1 MGVAKENARRER
13 FFNDSIRFVT
23 YPKAI
28 AYNESKLFCPKLFC
42 QNTLIG
48 ESMKNNSS
56 ILYGLLWVLH
66 VIFLQSYAHAQ
77 EPTRTWKDAAG
88 KYSID
93 AKLID
98 LQTDSVRLQKTNG
111 DTISVPLAK
120 LSSEDQA
127 YVKSFVDLKTT
138 KATETVNPFETS
150 DRIKIEAVQA
160 TFSLQTIK
168 PSQDIQDL
176 PDNGNIILLPKS
188 TVCEPLTPDPA
199 TAIPNL
205 KAGLS
210 MLAATD
216 PYDDLSELVT
226 LNSKQA
232 LVAISIG
239 RRVSGQPKPPSG
251 KLLVGQLPKGPFT
264 LVSDG
269 AEAIRIFDHNES
281 TGQTLLVSNIDESK
295 RGGELVVIDGLATG
309 KPVELYRRRL
319 PGIEEPGS
327 KPKVE
332 QAKLLGEDLALVVV
346 DSVLYCWNLKS
357 CRLIYRTDKSLIGL
371 SQVTFSANGKWLA
384 VPQQDGFSL
393 LEAATGEDVG
403 YVDAGTSPRAVL
415 AFHPD
420 GRRIGYCSGNTWGV
434 WDIVEARK
442 IASGVVT
449 EHLGDQLTGWLGSDL
464 LLTDLGNL
472 LDTKSEML
480 FWSYY
485 VGATDSR
492 KLWNNWLIFTTK
504 NNGLKLTI
512 LPIPDKKA
520 LAALGKLDQQKNAM
534 VTAPGTEVRIEIESS
549 EPVDKDALTEALT
562 TSIERAGWIVKPT
575 SKLAVVAKIG
585 RGKPYTLQYSS
596 SPIGGTGKD
605 KQLENVNINPFTAV
619 LEIRSG
625 KNVLWSRNTENFTPP
640 MIFLRGE
647 ETVQEAVKKYERP
660 QPEFFSSLQIP
671 PRIPKPEIAKG
682 LGSSREDKGVW
693 VDFPR
698 QPRP

>member
-1 MGVAKENARRER
+1 
-13 FFNDSIRFVT
+13 
-23 YPKAI
+23 
-28 AYNESKLFCPKLFC
+28 
-42 QNTLIG
+42 
-48 ESMKNNSS
+48 MKNQSS
-56 ILYGLLWVLH
+56 MLYVWIWVVH
-66 VIFLQSYAHAQ
+66 AMFLQSVGLAQ
-77 EPTRTWKDAAG
+77 EQTRTWKDSAG
-88 KYSID
+88 KYSIE

-98 LQTDSVRLQKTNG
+98 LQTDAVRLQKTNG

-120 LSSEDQA
+120 LSAEDQA
-127 YVKSFVDLKTT
+127 YIKSIVDSKTT
-138 KATETVNPFETS
+138 KPKETANPFETT
-150 DRIKIEAVQA
+150 DLIKIEAVQA

-176 PDNGNIILLPKS
+176 PGDGETRLLPKS
-188 TVCEPLTPDPA
+188 TDCEPLTPDPA
-199 TAIPNL
+199 PPIPNL
-205 KAGLS
+205 KAALS

-269 AEAIRIFDHNES
+269 AEAIRIFDHKES
-281 TGQTLLVSNIDESK
+281 TGQTLLVSNIDELK
-295 RGGELVVIDGLATG
+295 RGGELVVMDGLATG

-319 PGIEEPGS
+319 PGIEKPGF
-327 KPKVE
+327 KPQVK
-332 QAKLLGEDLALVVV
+332 QAKLLGADLALVVV
-346 DSVLYCWNLKS
+346 DSAVYCWNLES
-357 CRLIYRTDKSLIGL
+357 CQLIYRTDSSLKGI
-371 SQVTFSANGKWLA
+371 SQVTFSANGKYLA
-384 VPQQDGFSL
+384 VPQNGGFSL
-393 LEAATGEDVG
+393 LEAATGEDLG
-403 YVDAGTSPRAVL
+403 FVDAGTSSGAAL
-415 AFHPD
+415 SFHPD

-442 IASGVVT
+442 ISSGVVT
-449 EHLGDQLTGWLGSDL
+449 EFIGEELLGWVGNDL
-464 LLTDLGNL
+464 LLTTAGNL

-480 FWSYY
+480 FWFYY
-485 VGATDSR
+485 VGATESR
-492 KLWNNWLIFTTK
+492 MLWNNWLICVTK
-504 NNGLKLTI
+504 NQGLKLTV

-520 LAALGKLDQQKNAM
+520 QAAFGKLDQQKSSM
-534 VTAPGTEVRIEIESS
+534 ITAPGTEVRIEIEST

-562 TSIERAGWIVKPT
+562 TSIERAGWVIKPT

-596 SPIGGTGKD
+596 SPIGGTRKD
-605 KQLENVNINPFTAV
+605 EQLQNVNINPFTAV

-625 KNVLWSRNTENFTPP
+625 KNVLWTRNTENFAPP
-640 MIFLRGE
+640 MIFLRGD

-671 PRIPKPEIAKG
+671 PRIPKPEIARG
-682 LGSSREDKGVW
+682 LGSSREDNGAW

>member
-1 MGVAKENARRER
+1 
-13 FFNDSIRFVT
+13 
-23 YPKAI
+23 
-28 AYNESKLFCPKLFC
+28 
-42 QNTLIG
+42 
-48 ESMKNNSS
+48 MKNHSS
-56 ILYGLLWVLH
+56 MLYVWIWVVH
-66 VIFLQSYAHAQ
+66 IMFLQSVGLAQ
-77 EPTRTWKDAAG
+77 EQTRTWKDSAG
-88 KYSID
+88 KYSIE

-98 LQTDSVRLQKTNG
+98 LQSDAVRLQKTNG

-120 LSSEDQA
+120 LSAEDQA
-127 YVKSFVDLKTT
+127 YIKSIVDSKTT
-138 KATETVNPFETS
+138 KPKETANPFETT
-150 DRIKIEAVQA
+150 DLIKIEAVQA

-176 PDNGNIILLPKS
+176 PGDGETRLLPKS
-188 TVCEPLTPDPA
+188 TDCEPLTPDPA
-199 TAIPNL
+199 PPIPNL
-205 KAGLS
+205 KATLS

-269 AEAIRIFDHNES
+269 AEAIRIFDHKES
-281 TGQTLLVSNIDESK
+281 TGQTLLVSNIDELK
-295 RGGELVVIDGLATG
+295 RGGELVVMDGLATG

-319 PGIEEPGS
+319 PGIEKPGF
-327 KPKVE
+327 KPQVK
-332 QAKLLGEDLALVVV
+332 QAKLLGADLALVVV
-346 DSVLYCWNLKS
+346 DSAVYCWNLKS
-357 CRLIYRTDKSLIGL
+357 CQLIYRTDKSLKGI
-371 SQVTFSANGKWLA
+371 SQVTISANGKYLA
-384 VPQQDGFSL
+384 VPQSGGFSL
-393 LEAATGEDVG
+393 LEAATGEDLG
-403 YVDAGTSPRAVL
+403 FVDAGTSSGAAL
-415 AFHPD
+415 SFHPD

-442 IASGVVT
+442 ISSGVVT
-449 EHLGDQLTGWLGSDL
+449 EFLGEELVGWVGNDL
-464 LLTDLGNL
+464 LLTTAGNL

-480 FWSYY
+480 FWFYY
-485 VGATDSR
+485 VGATESR
-492 KLWNNWLIFTTK
+492 MLWNNWLICVTK
-504 NNGLKLTI
+504 NQGLKLTV

-520 LAALGKLDQQKNAM
+520 QTAYGKLDQQKSSM
-534 VTAPGTEVRIEIESS
+534 ITAPGTEVRIEIEST

-625 KNVLWSRNTENFTPP
+625 KNVLWTRNTENFAPP
-640 MIFLRGE
+640 MIFLRGD

-671 PRIPKPEIAKG
+671 PRIPKPEIARG
-682 LGSSREDKGVW
+682 LGSSREDNGVW

>member
-1 MGVAKENARRER
+1 
-13 FFNDSIRFVT
+13 
-23 YPKAI
+23 
-28 AYNESKLFCPKLFC
+28 
-42 QNTLIG
+42 
-48 ESMKNNSS
+48 MKNHS
-56 ILYGLLWVLH
+56 LLAIVCAWVFH
-66 VIFLQSYAHAQ
+66 GAFLQSNGLAQ
-77 EPTRTWKDAAG
+77 EPTRTWKDSAG
-88 KYSID
+88 KYSIE
-93 AKLID
+93 AKLLD
-98 LQTDSVRLQKTNG
+98 LQTDAVRLQKTNG

-120 LSSEDQA
+120 LSTEDQA
-127 YVKSFVDLKTT
+127 YIKSIVDSKTT
-138 KATETVNPFETS
+138 KATPTANPFEST
-150 DRIKIEAVQA
+150 DLIKMEAVQA
-160 TFSLQTIK
+160 TFSLQTII
-168 PSQDIQDL
+168 PSRDIQDL

-199 TAIPNL
+199 PPTPNL
-205 KAGLS
+205 KAALS
-210 MLAATD
+210 LLAPTD
-216 PYDDLSELVT
+216 PYDDLSEIVT

-232 LVAISIG
+232 LIAISIG
-239 RRVSGQPKPPSG
+239 RRLASKPQTPTG

-269 AEAIRIFDHNES
+269 AESIQIFDHKES
-281 TGQTLLVSNIDESK
+281 TGQSLLVSNIDESK
-295 RGGELVVIDGLATG
+295 RGGELVVMDGLATG

-319 PGIEEPGS
+319 PGIEKPGF

-357 CRLIYRTDKSLIGL
+357 CQLIYRTDKSIIGL
-371 SQVTFSANGKWLA
+371 SQVTFSGNGKWLA
-384 VPQQDGFSL
+384 VPQQDGFNL

-415 AFHPD
+415 SFHPD
-420 GRRIGYCSGNTWGV
+420 GRRIGFCSGNTWGV
-434 WDIVEARK
+434 WDIVETRK

-449 EHLGDQLTGWLGSDL
+449 EHLGDQLTGWVSSDL
-464 LLTDLGNL
+464 LLTDMGNL

-485 VGATDSR
+485 VGATESR

-504 NNGLKLTI
+504 NSGLKLTV

-520 LAALGKLDQQKNAM
+520 QAALGKLDQQKSSM
-534 VTAPGTEVRIEIESS
+534 LTAPGTEVRIEIEST

-596 SPIGGTGKD
+596 SPIGGTGNG
-605 KQLENVNINPFTAV
+605 KQLQNVNVNPFTAV

-625 KNVLWSRNTENFTPP
+625 KNVLWTRNTENFAPP
-640 MIFLRGE
+640 MIFLRGD

-698 QPRP
+698 QLRP